1 MGIIICGL
9 NGAGK
14 STLGKVLA
22 EKLNFHFIDIEDL
35 YFPKTDPDYMHA
47 SPRTHEDVETI
58 LLHEMKTHENFILA
72 FVKGDY
78 GEDIYSLIQCA
89 ILLDVPKSIR
99 MQRVKKRSFQK
110 FGNRMLLGGDLYEQ
124 EEKFF
129 RLVRSLL
136 MRIQTLLWKAYK
148 IKIALLRKWGTKIL
162 DNLRD
167 GLPYPYTEQDGEN
180 YISEML
186 SANEDEAFAFAI
198 TADNKVIGSIEVFRQ
213 ENIYR
218 QTAELG

>member
-22 EKLNFHFIDIEDL
+22 EKLNFYFIDIEDL
-35 YFPKTDPDYMHA
+35 YFPKTDPNYMYA
-47 SPRTHEDVETI
+47 SPRTREEVETI

-72 FVKGDY
+72 SVKGDY
-78 GEDIYSLIQCA
+78 GEDIYSLIQSA

-129 RLVRSLL
+129 RLVESRDENTIEEWVRSLKGPVMRIDGTKPIDENTNFIIAL
-136 MRIQTLLWKAYK
+136 MRDK
-148 IKIALLRKWGTKIL
+148 
-162 DNLRD
+162 NLFAK
-167 GLPYPYTEQDGEN
+167 
-180 YISEML
+180 EMG
-186 SANEDEAFAFAI
+186 
-198 TADNKVIGSIEVFRQ
+198 NKK
-213 ENIYR
+213 
-218 QTAELG
+218 